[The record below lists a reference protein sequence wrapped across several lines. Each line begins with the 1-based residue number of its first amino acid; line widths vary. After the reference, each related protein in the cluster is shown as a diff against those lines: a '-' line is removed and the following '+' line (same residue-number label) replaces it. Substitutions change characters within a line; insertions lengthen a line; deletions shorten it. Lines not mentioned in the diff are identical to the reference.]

1 MGFLHLPSKI
11 FKNMAFFLLVKVA
24 IWPSGLMDTLDIFV
38 QQIRL
43 TAETG
48 TFGEGLI
55 GTDDWKVD
63 PPLEDQSHLRI
74 HLRQHGSTSLT
85 TSLGFASW
93 ILVETSW
100 CSAKIVHLG
109 PLRRAA
115 CCIRETPKGSK
126 VSGETCEEQI
136 EELKEE
142 RGVE

>member
-1 MGFLHLPSKI
+1 MSINRALQLDFFNSQPI
-11 FKNMAFFLLVKVA
+11 FRSTDNRQFHS
-24 IWPSGLMDTLDIFV
+24 IC
-38 QQIRL
+38 
-43 TAETG
+43 
-48 TFGEGLI
+48 

>member
-1 MGFLHLPSKI
+1 MSINRALQLD
-11 FKNMAFFLLVKVA
+11 FFTPNLF
-24 IWPSGLMDTLDIFV
+24 FV
-38 QQIRL
+38 RQTIDSS
-43 TAETG
+43 TV
-48 TFGEGLI
+48 I

-63 PPLEDQSHLRI
+63 PPLEDQSHLRF

-100 CSAKIVHLG
+100 CSAKVVLLG